1 MAYAEAKSEFDPLS
15 IKRRRSDMSKGIKG
29 AIASLALLGLS
40 VFLCASP
47 AAAQLAVSGAAAD
60 TDDRAPSPVGGVQ
73 AEFNEGGR
81 SITVSWTL
89 SGDDVVRQSPTSS
102 DFTSGGTFINVN
114 DVAGYNIWRRP
125 ADNPEGSLAIVGTA
139 GAGGT
144 ALVDASINVSAGS
157 RRYFYM
163 VSVVDAS
170 GNESAPIESDEVKN
184 MLLLGDFD
192 YDGDVDLLDYG
203 ILQANFGQAEF
214 DPATDMDGNGMVD
227 LEDFFLWADNLG
239 ANLY

>member
-1 MAYAEAKSEFDPLS
+1 
-15 IKRRRSDMSKGIKG
+15 MSKGING
-29 AIASLALLGLS
+29 SIASLALLGLG

-47 AAAQLAVSGAAAD
+47 AAAQLSVSGTVVDAD
-60 TDDRAPSPVGGVQ
+60 DLAPSPVGEVQ

-81 SITVSWTL
+81 SITVSWAL
-89 SGDDVVRQSPTSS
+89 SGDDVMRQTPTSS
-102 DFTSGGTFINVN
+102 DFTTGGTFANVN
-114 DVAGYNIWRRP
+114 DVAGYNIWRRL
-125 ADNPEGSLAIVGTA
+125 ADNSGNLAMVGTV
-139 GAGGT
+139 GAGVT
-144 ALVDASINVSAGS
+144 SLVDASINVSAGS

-170 GNESAPIESDEVKN
+170 GNESAPIESTEVKN

-203 ILQANFGQAEF
+203 IFQANFGQAKF
-214 DPATDMDGNGMVD
+214 DLATDIDGNGVVD

-239 ANLY
+239 ADLY